1 MPVKPSVAK
10 QPRSRHVALYLR
22 ALLCA
27 ATMLLM
33 HSVTAADSALKIGDQ
48 SGLTQALLQAAGED
62 QGIAYALSWH
72 PFLAGTTMLE
82 ALSAGAIDAG
92 VVGNAPPVFA
102 QAGGFDVRIVGV
114 ASGAQNNNA
123 LLVPE
128 GSRVQQVADLKGQR
142 IAVAKGSSGHYLLL
156 AALQRAGL
164 TPRDVNIAYVSPVDA
179 QNAFAS
185 GKLDAWAVWYPFVGQ
200 ATSRGARVLVD
211 GSAWPETGLN
221 FTVASLQAL
230 NDPQRAGP
238 LGDLLARLARAQA
251 WATAHPQE
259 WAEVFAQ
266 TTRLPVALVQE
277 MLAHQD
283 LHYVPIESSVITSQQ
298 RLADLFAAERLI
310 PRPLQ
315 VGLIFDDR
323 FNPLL
328 PNNP

>member
-1 MPVKPSVAK
+1 MPVKLPAAK
-10 QPRSRHVALYLR
+10 RLLAHPVK
-22 ALLCA
+22 ALLCGVA
-27 ATMLLM
+27 LLLSQPLSAT
-33 HSVTAADSALKIGDQ
+33 AEPLKLGDQ
-48 SGLTQALLQAAGED
+48 SGLTQALLHAAGED
-62 QGIAYALSWH
+62 QHLAYALSWH

-102 QAGGFDVRIVGV
+102 QAGGFDIRIIGV

-123 LLVPE
+123 LLVPA
-128 GSRVQQVADLKGQR
+128 GSGVQQVADLKGQR
-142 IAVAKGSSGHYLLL
+142 VAVAKGSSGHYLLL
-156 AALQRAGL
+156 AALHKAGL

-185 GKLDAWAVWYPFVGQ
+185 GKLDAW
-200 ATSRGARVLVD
+200 
-211 GSAWPETGLN
+211 PETGLN

-230 NDPQRAGP
+230 NDPQRTGP

-251 WATAHPQE
+251 WATAHPEE

-277 MLAHQD
+277 MLAHQA
-283 LHYVPIESSVITSQQ
+283 LRYVPIESSVIASQQ
-298 RLADLFAAERLI
+298 HLADLFAAERLI

-315 VGLIFDDR
+315 VGQIFDDR

-328 PNNP
+328 PSHP

>member
-1 MPVKPSVAK
+1 MPVKPSAAK
-10 QPRSRHVALYLR
+10 PSLTLK
-22 ALLCA
+22 ALLCCA
-27 ATMLLM
+27 ALLIA
-33 HSVTAADSALKIGDQ
+33 HPLWAANAGLKVGDQ
-48 SGLTQALLQAAGED
+48 SGLTQALLHAAGED
-62 QGIAYALSWH
+62 EGITYSLSWH

-82 ALSAGAIDAG
+82 ALSAGAIDVG

-102 QAGGFDVRIVGV
+102 QAGGYDVRIVGV

-128 GSRVQQVADLKGQR
+128 GSTVTQVADLKGQR
-142 IAVAKGSSGHYLLL
+142 VAVAKGSSGHYLLL

-185 GKLDAWAVWYPFVGQ
+185 GKLDGWAVWYPFVGQ

-211 GSAWPETGLN
+211 GSGWPETGLN
-221 FTVASLQAL
+221 FTVAGLQTL
-230 NDPQRAGP
+230 NDPQRAAQ
-238 LGDLLARLARAQA
+238 LGDLLGRFARAQA
-251 WATAHPQE
+251 WATAHPQA

-283 LHYVPIESSVITSQQ
+283 LRYVPIEKTVINSQQ
-298 RLADLFAAERLI
+298 HLADMFAAERLI

-315 VGLIFDDR
+315 VEQIFDDR
-323 FNPLL
+323 FNRFL
-328 PNNP
+328 PNPQ

>member
-1 MPVKPSVAK
+1 MPVKLPAAK
-10 QPRSRHVALYLR
+10 RLLAHPVK
-22 ALLCA
+22 ALLCGVA
-27 ATMLLM
+27 LLL
-33 HSVTAADSALKIGDQ
+33 SQPLSAIAEPLKLGDQ
-48 SGLTQALLQAAGED
+48 SGLTQALLHAAGED
-62 QGIAYALSWH
+62 QHLAYALSWH

-102 QAGGFDVRIVGV
+102 QAGGFDIRIIGV

-123 LLVPE
+123 LLVPA
-128 GSRVQQVADLKGQR
+128 GSAVQQVADLKGQR
-142 IAVAKGSSGHYLLL
+142 VAVAKGSSGHYLLL
-156 AALQRAGL
+156 AALHKAGL

-230 NDPQRAGP
+230 NDPQRTGP

-251 WATAHPQE
+251 WATAHPEE

-277 MLAHQD
+277 MLAHQN
-283 LHYVPIESSVITSQQ
+283 LRYVPIESSVIASQQ
-298 RLADLFAAERLI
+298 HLADLFASERLI

-315 VGLIFDDR
+315 VGQIFDDR

-328 PNNP
+328 PSHP

>member
-1 MPVKPSVAK
+1 MPVKLSAAK
-10 QPRSRHVALYLR
+10 HPLTRHFMAYLR
-22 ALLCA
+22 ALLCGA
-27 ATMLLM
+27 ALLLTD
-33 HSVTAADSALKIGDQ
+33 SATAADTALKMGDQ

-62 QGIAYALSWH
+62 QGITYALSWH

-123 LLVPE
+123 LLVP
-128 GSRVQQVADLKGQR
+128 GDSAVRQVADLKGQR

-156 AALQRAGL
+156 AALHRAGL
-164 TPRDVNIAYVSPVDA
+164 TPSDVNIAYVSPVDA

-211 GSAWPETGLN
+211 GSDWPETGLN

-230 NDPQRAGP
+230 NDPQRARQ

-277 MLAHQD
+277 MLAQQA
-283 LHYVPIESSVITSQQ
+283 LRYVPIEPTVIASQQ
-298 RLADLFAAERLI
+298 HLADLFASERLI

-315 VGLIFDDR
+315 VQQIFDAR